1 MSEINSKLYFIQYTL
16 KKLTGKMLSFDEI
29 NDTYLRL
36 FTKLQYKK
44 TIMIAN

>member
-16 KKLTGKMLSFDEI
+16 KKLTGKMLSLDEI

-36 FTKLQYKK
+36 LTNLQYKK
-44 TIMIAN
+44 T